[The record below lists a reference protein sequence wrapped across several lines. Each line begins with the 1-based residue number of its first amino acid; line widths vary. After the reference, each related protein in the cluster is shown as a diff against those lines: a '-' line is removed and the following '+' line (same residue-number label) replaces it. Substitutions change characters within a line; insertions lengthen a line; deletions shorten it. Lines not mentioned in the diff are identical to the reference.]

1 MTQQKYNEHPVT
13 QEELDKTV
21 SYLKKTT
28 IKSKGR
34 ILCRKT
40 ITITIAGITYK
51 DTTLDQYYLGLVND
65 SLWLIRHQQPC
76 YIFNMQTLKDI
87 LRFEPDIEVAL
98 AGNKT
103 YRVYKTEGSDTLG
116 RKIVS

>member
-40 ITITIAGITYK
+40 ITIAGITYK
-51 DTTLDQYYLGLVND
+51 NTTLDQYYLGLVND

-103 YRVYKTEGSDTLG
+103 YRVSKMKGSDEIG
-116 RKIVS
+116 RKVAV